1 MKPWSQ
7 RPFEIRNLFNPA
19 FCGVILFRALA
30 GYEEEDEAGMPF
42 SLSLLVL
49 ALCLHKDTRGVL
61 SENSRGYFLKIVE
74 KNPSIL
80 VGFAKRAQH
89 LLPFALEALGFLME
103 RGCFIVTEDGRL
115 QTVSRKLRKKVTGTD
130 ESISCQR
137 VARFIGR
144 EFARV
149 GDRSTIYTSLGVRP

>member
-1 MKPWSQ
+1 VKPWNQ

-49 ALCLHKDTRGVL
+49 SLCLHKDTRLVL
-61 SENSRGYFLKIVE
+61 SENSRGYLLKAIE
-74 KNPSIL
+74 KNPRIL
-80 VGFAKRAQH
+80 VGFAKRAKD

-115 QTVSRKLRKKVTGTD
+115 RTVDKKVRKKATGTD
-130 ESISCQR
+130 ESIACQR
-137 VARFIGR
+137 VARFIGK
-144 EFARV
+144 EFARI
-149 GDRSTIYTSLGVRP
+149 GDRHTIYTSLGVRP